1 MTTLLPDR
9 AMKLFTLLCV
19 ACVMFPAIADT
30 QAPLWITSPPPPSGT
45 IHLSYGGWHQDG
57 CGFVGGWP
65 LTATG
70 GARPIRWWL
79 DPSPYHWSWSA
90 APGSSLPP
98 GLEINFKYFTCGGST
113 RCCSTQLAAYIAG
126 VPTAAGTY
134 HVIVNVVDTI
144 AAPAPAHASAN
155 YTIVITK

>member
-1 MTTLLPDR
+1 MTALLPDGGL
-9 AMKLFTLLCV
+9 KLFTLLCV

-30 QAPLWITSPPPPSGT
+30 QCTRCGSQAPLMITTPPPPSGM

-70 GARPIRWWL
+70 GARSPL
-79 DPSPYHWSWSA
+79 YPSPYSWSWTA

-98 GLEINFKYFTCGGST
+98 GLGIKVTYF
-113 RCCSTQLAAYIAG
+113 
-126 VPTAAGTY
+126 
-134 HVIVNVVDTI
+134 
-144 AAPAPAHASAN
+144 
-155 YTIVITK
+155 